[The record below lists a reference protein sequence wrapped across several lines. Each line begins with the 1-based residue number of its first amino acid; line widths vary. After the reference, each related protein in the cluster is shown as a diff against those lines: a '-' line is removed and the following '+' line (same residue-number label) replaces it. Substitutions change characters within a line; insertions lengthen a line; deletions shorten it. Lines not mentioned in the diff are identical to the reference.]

1 MDDRLSK
8 VSRANLSFNFPL
20 SRIRDN
26 LSFRFEEKFRF
37 VRGSKMIAFL
47 FSRSNGVSARRRSII
62 IGAVSRVSC
71 PEETRSPRHIKIGEN
86 VGARPSS
93 AYFPARRGARFE
105 SRSHSRGRSRRSFRP
120 KRGFLGSVSGGHRRP
135 AGRRSK
141 KNRPRSRVRT

>member
-1 MDDRLSK
+1 
-8 VSRANLSFNFPL
+8 
-20 SRIRDN
+20 
-26 LSFRFEEKFRF
+26 
-37 VRGSKMIAFL
+37 MIAFL

-141 KNRPRSRVRT
+141 KNAGLALAYVRELRDARSAVDLSRSCAQTGDRMRDSFHSTAVRPTLRDVT